1 MIQGGKI
8 LANDQLWLLI
18 NNVVDDY
25 IPHIEEK
32 ANDEDALE
40 FSILSLLIQLK
51 MKNINVPDKGSAGNQ
66 TIQESGEVLEEINKA
81 IENNQNQFKELLDLL
96 KKTE

>member
-51 MKNINVPDKGSAGNQ
+51 MKNINVPDKGSSGNQ
-66 TIQESGEVLEEINKA
+66 TNQECGEVLEEVNKA